1 MVTKK
6 RIQEIKN
13 SESIIEQTDKELN
26 QTIEEGERMSR
37 ENNELFSNLLS

>member
-13 SESIIEQTDKELN
+13 NESIIEQIDKELN

-37 ENNELFSNLLS
+37 ENNKLFSNLLS